1 MIPSVIDRINQFFEY
16 KFLSGEQSAQ
26 LKQLDLNKTSKPLWV
41 EVSRKDFSSL
51 IKDVADNL
59 DNKRQN

>member
-1 MIPSVIDRINQFFEY
+1 M
-16 KFLSGEQSAQ
+16 SGEQSAQ

-51 IKDVADNL
+51 IKDVVDNL
-59 DNKRQN
+59 DNKKQN